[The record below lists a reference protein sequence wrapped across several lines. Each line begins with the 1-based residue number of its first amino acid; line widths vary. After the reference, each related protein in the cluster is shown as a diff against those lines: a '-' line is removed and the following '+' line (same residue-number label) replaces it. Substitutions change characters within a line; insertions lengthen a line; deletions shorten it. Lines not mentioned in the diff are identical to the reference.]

1 MGSNVTM
8 TDDVPVE
15 IVAIYA
21 CAATASGYILVTAS
35 SIGDLVVRVF
45 TIDIEISG
53 RGIALVYRR
62 PG

>member
-1 MGSNVTM
+1 M

-15 IVAIYA
+15 IVMIYA
-21 CAATASGYILVTAS
+21 YAATASGYIVATAS